1 MKETSFSPPM
11 ILDHLSRVTRSK
23 ASLTPL
29 VHGKMYAMPLSK
41 DDKRW
46 DGKNCIFMGGY
57 GSVDSSIINV
67 SLHLFAGSKKL
78 IYYWNSHCATQN
90 YSK

>member
-1 MKETSFSPPM
+1 MEETSFSPPM

-29 VHGKMYAMPLSK
+29 VHGKMYEMPLSK

-46 DGKNCIFMGGY
+46 DGKIAFLWGGY
-57 GSVDSSIINV
+57 GSGVDS
-67 SLHLFAGSKKL
+67 L
-78 IYYWNSHCATQN
+78 
-90 YSK
+90 